1 MFDPTSVHLLL
12 KAILA
17 GLLAWAAWQDL
28 TRLRIPNAA
37 SLAIAALFPAFA
49 YSAPTAFPWMM
60 ALVIGAGMLALG
72 VIAFNTGWIG
82 GGDAKLLAATA
93 LWAGPERLLDF
104 LFVTAIAGG
113 ALGVLALVSARLVGV
128 SIGALGDGKLPYGVA
143 IAAGGIAAIAV
154 FPAFP

>member
-1 MFDPTSVHLLL
+1 MFDPTSVHILL

-17 GLLAWAAWQDL
+17 GLLVWAAWQDL

-37 SLAIAALFPAFA
+37 SLAIAALFPAFVI
-49 YSAPTAFPWMM
+49 SAPAAFPWLL
-60 ALVIGAGMLALG
+60 ALVVGAGALAIG
-72 VIAFNTGWIG
+72 VIAFNCGWIG

-104 LFVTAIAGG
+104 LFITAIAGG
-113 ALGVLALVSARLVGV
+113 ALGLLALVSARLVGV

-143 IAAGGIAAIAV
+143 IAVGGIVSVGV